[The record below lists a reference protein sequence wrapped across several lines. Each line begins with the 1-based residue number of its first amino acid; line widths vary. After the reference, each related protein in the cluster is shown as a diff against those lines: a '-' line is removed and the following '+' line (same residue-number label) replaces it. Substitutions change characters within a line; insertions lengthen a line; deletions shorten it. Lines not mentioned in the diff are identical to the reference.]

1 MLMKCLEEDYQ
12 INVITSFHIFT
23 YLIYVY
29 PHKMNEKHQN
39 SHILYLTGLWIIL
52 KKFFFHFDIFF

>member
-12 INVITSFHIFT
+12 INVIMSFHIFT

-29 PHKMNEKHQN
+29 IHKMNEKHQN
-39 SHILYLTGLWIIL
+39 IHSGYYYT
-52 KKFFFHFDIFF
+52 

>member
-29 PHKMNEKHQN
+29 IHKMNEKHQN
-39 SHILYLTGLWIIL
+39 IHSGYYYI
-52 KKFFFHFDIFF
+52 